1 MPLLYNSQLQTLLLS
16 GLVSSLSL
24 LDKCLAMVL
33 FNQEEG
39 GTIIS

>member
-1 MPLLYNSQLQTLLLS
+1 MPLLSNSQLQTLLLG

-24 LDKCLAMVL
+24 LDTYLAMVL